1 MYSPDVALASFW
13 QLTRHLQQGQAAK
26 LEMSCE
32 AGSLNIQL
40 NAKLGQPD
48 LLHFHHPSACP
59 CKRKS
64 SSQLR
69 WQKRRHHAAKMYI
82 EEAKSTQNVCAEYI
96 ATSNKAEKP
105 KESFLEYENPQ

>member
-1 MYSPDVALASFW
+1 MSNLELAACKALATGWSCKA
-13 QLTRHLQQGQAAK
+13 RK
-26 LEMSCE
+26 LE

-48 LLHFHHPSACP
+48 LLHFHHPSARP
-59 CKRKS
+59 YKRKS

-82 EEAKSTQNVCAEYI
+82 EEAKSTQNICAEYI

-105 KESFLEYENPQ
+105 KESFLEYEDPQ